1 MNEQFTYIPRYVR
14 QIADYNYGETITH
27 EAYNALMN
35 LNSDQGDYNT
45 EVLKTLLSVEDSTQT
60 FHVPYLDKELEDVNT
75 LIEGING
82 TLTRHAEAI
91 ADLQTA
97 TSDLPDIRS
106 DISDLKNSVLTANN
120 TYKASPTNKDVY
132 TSGYINAL
140 TKNAKDTSSAN
151 TRTNYSASY
160 LNNELGNRY
169 TKLETYNKTEVD
181 NKETD
186 IYSSIT
192 NLNTYLTTNYYN
204 KDAIET
210 KLSNYYTK
218 GQTYNK
224 TEVNNLIAQL
234 DEFKIEIVQTLP
246 THDIDTHTI
255 YLVPKTGSGTDVYDE
270 YLYVNNQWELIGNT
284 AVDLSNYYTKSE
296 TNTLLNA
303 KADSSSL
310 ATVATSGSYNDLT
323 NLPTIPTVNNATL
336 TIQKNSTT
344 VDTFTA
350 NASVDKTINI
360 SVPTNTS
367 DLNNDSGFVTASTI
381 PDAST
386 TDIDDI
392 IGGL

>member
-45 EVLKTLLSVEDSTQT
+45 EVLKTLLSVEDSTKT

-82 TLTRHAEAI
+82 TLTSHAKAI
-91 ADLQTA
+91 AALQTA
-97 TSDLPDIRS
+97 TSDLSDIRS
-106 DISDLKNSVLTANN
+106 DISDLKDSVLTAYD
-120 TYKASPTNKDVY
+120 TYKTSPTNKDVY
-132 TSGYINAL
+132 TSGYIN
-140 TKNAKDTSSAN
+140 
-151 TRTNYSASY
+151 
-160 LNNELGNRY
+160 NELVNRY
-169 TKLETYNKTEVD
+169 IKSETYNKTEIDSKDQTVY
-181 NKETD
+181 N
-186 IYSSIT
+186 
-192 NLNTYLTTNYYN
+192 NLTTYLATNYYN
-204 KDAIET
+204 KNAIET
-210 KLSNYYTK
+210 KLSDYYNKSAIETKLLNYYTK
-218 GQTYNK
+218 TQTYTK
-224 TEVNNLIAQL
+224 DEVNNLIAQL
-234 DEFKIEIVQTLP
+234 DEFKIEVVQTLP
-246 THDIDTHTI
+246 VQDINTHTI
-255 YLVPKTGSGTDVYDE
+255 YLVPKTGSSNDVYDE

-303 KADSSSL
+303 KVDSSSL

-360 SVPTNTS
+360 LVPTNTS

-386 TDIDDI
+386 TDIDNI